1 MRLLLTAISLLFAAT
16 AYTHA
21 GIIVTSD
28 GALIRN
34 TVIHTSHISIGASEM
49 TNCTAGETVIEAD
62 SSTVI
67 TNVIADSLNVAAGQT
82 VTGNNNILIRGNGG
96 SGTYSSTGD
105 VLADPLFV
113 DAENGDYR
121 LRAGSPAI
129 DAGDNSVEVGYTDY
143 LGLVRRRGHRI
154 DIGAYEYQGGRTG
167 YVRRYLFKAGYKP
180 PLFGDNRKPP
190 IWSNQ

>member
-105 VLADPLFV
+105 VLADPLLYA
-113 DAENGDYR
+113 DYTLQEN
-121 LRAGSPAI
+121 SPAI
-129 DAGDNSVEVGYTDY
+129 NAGTDVGLSTDANGG
-143 LGLVRRRGHRI
+143 RRYGQT
-154 DIGAYEYQGGRTG
+154 DIGAYERNIY
-167 YVRRYLFKAGYKP
+167 RRVEFSQYGVVPEFENGMVTP
-180 PLFGDNRKPP
+180 EWEP
-190 IWSNQ
+190 